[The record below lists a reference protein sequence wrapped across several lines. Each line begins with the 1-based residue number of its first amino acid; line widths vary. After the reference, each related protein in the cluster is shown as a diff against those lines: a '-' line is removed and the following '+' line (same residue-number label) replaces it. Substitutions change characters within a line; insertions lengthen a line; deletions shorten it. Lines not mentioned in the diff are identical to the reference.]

1 MEPIDSQPD
10 ATRDWGWTIGL
21 PMVALAAFAAVIS
34 YTDGLFLIRLAGEH
48 GRVAYLY
55 PLLPD
60 GLIVI
65 SWKSLHDAAREGVPR
80 PGWATAGLVLGAGL
94 TLAMNVAAGLAHSS
108 LDALADGF
116 VPVVFFVALE
126 ILIGHVRRGR
136 GGDVAQPV
144 PAACD
149 HPEPVPPLSLDEAI
163 RLAFDAGLSKRR
175 IALDFECG
183 RPRVD
188 QTLPPEPKAAE
199 LAGASLNGSG
209 S

>member
-1 MEPIDSQPD
+1 MEPIDSQPA

-21 PMVALAAFAAVIS
+21 PMAALAAIAAVIS
-34 YTDGLFLIRLAGEH
+34 YTDGLFLVRMAGEH
-48 GRVAYLY
+48 GRPAYLY

-65 SWKSLHDAAREGVPR
+65 SWAAIYAAAQRAGGR
-80 PGWATAGLVLGAGL
+80 PAWATAGILLGAVL
-94 TLAMNVAAGLAHSS
+94 TVAMNVAAGLAHSG
-108 LDALADGF
+108 LDALVDGF

-136 GGDVAQPV
+136 GGDVARPV

-149 HPEPVPPLSLDEAI
+149 HELPPPPLSLDDAI
-163 RLAFDAGLSKRR
+163 KAAAAAGLSKRR
-175 IALDFECG
+175 IALVFECG

-188 QTLPPEPKAAE
+188 KVLPPEPRADE
-199 LAGASLNGSG
+199 LAEASLNGAG

>member
-10 ATRDWGWTIGL
+10 ATSGRRWPVVV
-21 PMVALAAFAAVIS
+21 PMALLAAFAAVIS
-34 YTDGLFLIRLAGEH
+34 YTDGLFLVRMAGEH

-65 SWKSLHDAAREGVPR
+65 SWASLYAAASEGAARPR
-80 PGWATAGLVLGAGL
+80 WATAGVVVGAML
-94 TLAMNVAAGLAHSS
+94 TLAMNVAAGWSHSS
-108 LDALADGF
+108 LDARQTVRA
-116 VPVVFFVALE
+116 VVFFVALE

-136 GGDVAQPV
+136 GGDVALPV

-149 HPEPVPPLSLDEAI
+149 HEPPPPAMTLDDAI
-163 RLAFDAGLSKRR
+163 RAAAAAGLSKRG
-175 IALDFECG
+175 IAAAFECG

-188 QTLPPEPKAAE
+188 KVLPPEPKTPE
-199 LAGASLNGSG
+199 LAGPA
-209 S
+209 